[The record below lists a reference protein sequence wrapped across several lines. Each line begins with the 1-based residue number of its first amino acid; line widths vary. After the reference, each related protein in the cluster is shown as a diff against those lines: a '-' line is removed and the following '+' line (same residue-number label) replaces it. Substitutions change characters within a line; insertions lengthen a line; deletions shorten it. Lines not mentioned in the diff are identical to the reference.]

1 MFSLLEQLQ
10 NHAPFDERER
20 AMTTRLQ
27 NFLENARDQNPFA
40 RELAGNAPEIGHVT
54 GSAWIVNAE
63 YSGIVL
69 LYHAKL
75 KKWVQPGGH
84 CDGQNDVLEV
94 AQREAQE
101 ETGLVVT
108 PLSTQVFDVDIHQIP
123 EYWNTPAHFHFD
135 VRYLFQA
142 DENQIPVCNEESK
155 AVRWVSLEEAK
166 VLSGEQSVQRMIEKT
181 RRLPKPSEREA

>member
-27 NFLENARDQNPFA
+27 TFLQKTQNQNPFD
-40 RELAGNAPEIGHVT
+40 RELSGAAPKLGHVT

-63 YSGIVL
+63 YSCIVL

-84 CDGQNDVLEV
+84 CDGQSDVLQV
-94 AQREAQE
+94 AQREAEE
-101 ETGLVVT
+101 ETGLVAT

-181 RRLPKPSEREA
+181 RRLP